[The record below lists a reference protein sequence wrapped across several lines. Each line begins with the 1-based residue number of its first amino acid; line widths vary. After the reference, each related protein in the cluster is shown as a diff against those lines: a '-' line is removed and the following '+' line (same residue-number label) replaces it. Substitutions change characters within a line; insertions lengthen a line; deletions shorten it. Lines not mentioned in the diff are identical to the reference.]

1 MRNYTSS
8 PIDIVTRCY
17 FGGGAPSPP
26 PMPEFKPPKLPPP
39 PPTPPPAAPPPEPQ
53 TMSAN
58 DASEM
63 ARRAAAQRQGYRKT
77 ILAGENQPMPPSNPA
92 TGNSLLG

>member
-1 MRNYTSS
+1 
-8 PIDIVTRCY
+8 
-17 FGGGAPSPP
+17 
-26 PMPEFKPPKLPPP
+26 
-39 PPTPPPAAPPPEPQ
+39 
-53 TMSAN
+53 MSAN